1 MSGLLVILGGMLGA
15 PLRYLI
21 DLKVQNLHSGVFPWG
36 TTTVNVLGGLLVGL
50 LLGSNTSSESSFFLA
65 TGLAG
70 ALTTYSTFSYETL
83 RLAETGRWRLAIA
96 NVGANIGLAILATW
110 LGYLITA

>member
-1 MSGLLVILGGMLGA
+1 MSALLVILGGMLGA

-21 DLKVQNLHSGVFPWG
+21 DLKVQSFHSGVFPWG

-50 LLGSNTSSESSFFLA
+50 LLGLDTSPETSLFLA

-83 RLAETGRWRLAIA
+83 RLAETGRWPLAA
-96 NVGANIGLAILATW
+96 WNVLLNVSLALIATW
-110 LGYLITA
+110 IGYFITA

>member
-1 MSGLLVILGGMLGA
+1 MSALLVILGGMLGA

-21 DLKVQNLHSGVFPWG
+21 DLKVQNLHSGVFPLG
-36 TTTVNVLGGLLVGL
+36 TTMVNVLGGLLVGL
-50 LLGSNTSSESSFFLA
+50 LLGLNTSSESTLFLA

-96 NVGANIGLAILATW
+96 NVAVNVGLAVLATW
-110 LGYLITA
+110 LGYLITY